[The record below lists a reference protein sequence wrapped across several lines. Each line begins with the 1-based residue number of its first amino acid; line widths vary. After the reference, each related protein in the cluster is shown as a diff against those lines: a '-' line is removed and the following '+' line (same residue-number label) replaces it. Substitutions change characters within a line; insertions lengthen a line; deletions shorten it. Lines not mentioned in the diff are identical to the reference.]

1 LKYMEIANQISPQLE
16 PPVQLLGYYRMDAGD
31 TAGAVQ
37 FYVDQLK
44 QTPGDQSLMY
54 RLASI
59 YERMGKY
66 SEALDLID
74 PIYQNEPD
82 AKDLSAMAFELAAR
96 AGQVERARAYMNDWL
111 KRHPDD
117 AEGRA
122 ALENFEKQLSAAQK
136 K

>member
-1 LKYMEIANQISPQLE
+1 MEITNQLSPQLE
-16 PPVQLLGYYRMDAGD
+16 PPVQLLGYYYLDAGD
-31 TAGAVQ
+31 TTAAVQ
-37 FYVDQLK
+37 HYLDELK

-66 SEALDLID
+66 NEALELID
-74 PIYQNEPD
+74 PIYKNEPD